1 MTAEEPQVTEAPQE
15 SDPYGGQ
22 LVWISETGSKYHNK
36 NNCGRMNPDR
46 AYQMTRENAEARG
59 MNPAKNVFK
68 REIETPQP
76 DRAGNPSGCG
86 VFLCFFLH
94 KNSDRTK
101 SRPAKRR
108 RFWMRKKKKQKKSLH
123 PPGGELLS
131 AMQVPSDLAFGEPV
145 VTFYGGREVQIENY
159 RRILEYN
166 ACRLCVLTQ
175 YGRLLLVGEGIRIVS
190 YSGEEMR
197 VEGRI
202 DQVTFQ

>member
-1 MTAEEPQVTEAPQE
+1 
-15 SDPYGGQ
+15 
-22 LVWISETGSKYHNK
+22 
-36 NNCGRMNPDR
+36 
-46 AYQMTRENAEARG
+46 
-59 MNPAKNVFK
+59 
-68 REIETPQP
+68 
-76 DRAGNPSGCG
+76 
-86 VFLCFFLH
+86 
-94 KNSDRTK
+94 
-101 SRPAKRR
+101 
-108 RFWMRKKKKQKKSLH
+108 MRKKKKQKKSLH

-145 VTFYGGREVQIENY
+145 VTFYGGREVQIENF

-202 DQVTFQ
+202 DQATFQKCNDSNHSNAEKGVCVCRGERFSGKAVCGFV

>member
-1 MTAEEPQVTEAPQE
+1 MDAKKEKAEKITPSAGRGAAFG
-15 SDPYGGQ
+15 DA
-22 LVWISETGSKYHNK
+22 GS
-36 NNCGRMNPDR
+36 
-46 AYQMTRENAEARG
+46 
-59 MNPAKNVFK
+59 
-68 REIETPQP
+68 
-76 DRAGNPSGCG
+76 
-86 VFLCFFLH
+86 
-94 KNSDRTK
+94 
-101 SRPAKRR
+101 
-108 RFWMRKKKKQKKSLH
+108 
-123 PPGGELLS
+123 
-131 AMQVPSDLAFGEPV
+131 GEPV

>member
-1 MTAEEPQVTEAPQE
+1 
-15 SDPYGGQ
+15 
-22 LVWISETGSKYHNK
+22 
-36 NNCGRMNPDR
+36 
-46 AYQMTRENAEARG
+46 
-59 MNPAKNVFK
+59 
-68 REIETPQP
+68 
-76 DRAGNPSGCG
+76 
-86 VFLCFFLH
+86 
-94 KNSDRTK
+94 
-101 SRPAKRR
+101 
-108 RFWMRKKKKQKKSLH
+108 MRKKKKQKKSLH

-145 VTFYGGREVQIENY
+145 VTFY

>member
-1 MTAEEPQVTEAPQE
+1 MF
-15 SDPYGGQ
+15 
-22 LVWISETGSKYHNK
+22 LK
-36 NNCGRMNPDR
+36 
-46 AYQMTRENAEARG
+46 
-59 MNPAKNVFK
+59 K
-68 REIETPQP
+68 RNETPQP

-94 KNSDRTK
+94 KIAIEQKADPQSGGG
-101 SRPAKRR
+101 
-108 RFWMRKKKKQKKSLH
+108 FGCEKKKQKKSLH

-145 VTFYGGREVQIENY
+145 VTFYGGREVQIENF

-202 DQVTFQ
+202 DQATFQ

>member
-1 MTAEEPQVTEAPQE
+1 
-15 SDPYGGQ
+15 
-22 LVWISETGSKYHNK
+22 
-36 NNCGRMNPDR
+36 
-46 AYQMTRENAEARG
+46 
-59 MNPAKNVFK
+59 
-68 REIETPQP
+68 
-76 DRAGNPSGCG
+76 
-86 VFLCFFLH
+86 
-94 KNSDRTK
+94 
-101 SRPAKRR
+101 
-108 RFWMRKKKKQKKSLH
+108 MRKKKKQKKSLH

-197 VEGRI
+197 VRENRSSDVSISVMISIIPMLKRGCAFAAGKGFLERHCA
-202 DQVTFQ
+202 DSCDGP

>member
-1 MTAEEPQVTEAPQE
+1 MF
-15 SDPYGGQ
+15 
-22 LVWISETGSKYHNK
+22 LK
-36 NNCGRMNPDR
+36 
-46 AYQMTRENAEARG
+46 
-59 MNPAKNVFK
+59 K
-68 REIETPQP
+68 RNETPQP

-94 KNSDRTK
+94 KI
-101 SRPAKRR
+101 AIEQ
-108 RFWMRKKKKQKKSLH
+108 KQKKSLH
-123 PPGGELLS
+123 PPGGEVLS

>member
-1 MTAEEPQVTEAPQE
+1 MF
-15 SDPYGGQ
+15 
-22 LVWISETGSKYHNK
+22 LK
-36 NNCGRMNPDR
+36 
-46 AYQMTRENAEARG
+46 
-59 MNPAKNVFK
+59 K
-68 REIETPQP
+68 RNETPQP

-94 KNSDRTK
+94 KIAIEQKADPQSGGGFGCE
-101 SRPAKRR
+101 KRKR
-108 RFWMRKKKKQKKSLH
+108 QKKSLH
-123 PPGGELLS
+123 PPAGSCFRRCRFRQILL
-131 AMQVPSDLAFGEPV
+131 FGEPV

>member
-1 MTAEEPQVTEAPQE
+1 MF
-15 SDPYGGQ
+15 
-22 LVWISETGSKYHNK
+22 LK
-36 NNCGRMNPDR
+36 
-46 AYQMTRENAEARG
+46 
-59 MNPAKNVFK
+59 K
-68 REIETPQP
+68 RNETPQP
-76 DRAGNPSGCG
+76 DRAGNPSGSG

-94 KNSDRTK
+94 KIAIEQKADPQSGGGFGCEKRK
-101 SRPAKRR
+101 SRKNH
-108 RFWMRKKKKQKKSLH
+108 SI

-145 VTFYGGREVQIENY
+145 VTFYGGREVQIENF